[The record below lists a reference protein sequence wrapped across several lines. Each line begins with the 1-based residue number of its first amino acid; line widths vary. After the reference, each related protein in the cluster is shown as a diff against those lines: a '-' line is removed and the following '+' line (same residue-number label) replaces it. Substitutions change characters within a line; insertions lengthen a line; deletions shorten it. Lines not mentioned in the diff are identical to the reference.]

1 MAELLSLVGENQLLP
16 DMLAISDPEVELPT
30 LNMNSDQLNE
40 LSLSGIINTYVNA
53 QEQEQATTSTQGQ
66 HNDGSTITVD
76 PNTISGQANQI
87 TFHLEPVRDIRDSL
101 VGFQPN
107 GNQQQQQ
114 VMENWNMT
122 NNQQFANAAPGM
134 SVPQEQKPHV
144 KILEQPASHK
154 LRFRYQCE
162 GRGAG
167 ALQGQSSTPDK
178 KTFPKIQIVGYK
190 GAAVVVV
197 SCVTHDADP
206 PKAHPHNLVSPASVG
221 RDGCKKG
228 VCTVN
233 VNNEDMTVEF
243 QHLGIQCVRKK
254 DIGEALKQ
262 RQEIRVDP
270 FRQGFSH
277 ADSSGSI
284 DLNAVKLCF
293 QVFLENPNTPGKY
306 TVILPPVCSKPIFDA
321 KAKKELQIMDISDN
335 TSPVEGQ
342 KKIIILCERVARDD
356 IKVKFYD
363 PLTGWEDWGDF
374 NAADV
379 HKQYAISLKTPRFD
393 IQDIQDSRR
402 VMMEL
407 VKPSDGSTSDALEFF
422 YVPNERSNTGLK
434 RDKDGVSTSESNNIS
449 IPKVNMYNGGGFVT
463 SVPVKSEQNDP
474 NSRLIKKEST
484 DNSAWKQMT
493 SQIGH
498 LQPTSSRVD
507 PYSKVVLAQPGNI
520 GLASAGM
527 PYSQTTG
534 GQMSNGYMQLQG
546 DGQQAYN
553 IQHSPQQQHQDNTY
567 NSYMHSPSYTHV
579 DSPYQVPQQSPDSQ
593 GLANLN
599 LTSPP
604 PANNLEATLE
614 QASNLDA
621 ILGQL
626 QGHQGDQDV
635 DNLSGKLRD
644 IDFCAPNMAAATA
657 TTSTPRTGGKRSS
670 RDAENESGSN
680 IVPRQMDRQQ
690 SSIQTPNVSAQ
701 LSGQANSTDLSQ
713 LLSNCRQMN
722 DLG

>member
-1 MAELLSLVGENQLLP
+1 MGNHQTAQGYHILP
-16 DMLAISDPEVELPT
+16 NILTISDLAVELPT
-30 LNMNSDQLNE
+30 LNMNSDQLDE
-40 LSLSGIINTYVNA
+40 LSLSGIINTILTP
-53 QEQEQATTSTQGQ
+53 QDDQPLEQ
-66 HNDGSTITVD
+66 GSTVQVD
-76 PNTISGQANQI
+76 PNTIQGQIQPI
-87 TFHLEPVRDIRDSL
+87 TFHLQPIESQLNPVRDVQDYL
-101 VGFQPN
+101 QGFPQDNTWSSQMQNILEP
-107 GNQQQQQ
+107 
-114 VMENWNMT
+114 VL
-122 NNQQFANAAPGM
+122 APAA
-134 SVPQEQKPHV
+134 EQKPSV
-144 KILEQPASHK
+144 RVLEQPASHK

-167 ALQGQSSTPDK
+167 ALQGQSSTSEK
-178 KTFPKIQIVGYK
+178 KTFPKIQILGCK
-190 GAAVVVV
+190 GPAVVVV
-197 SCVTHDADP
+197 SCVTHDTDP
-206 PKAHPHNLVSPASVG
+206 PRAHPHNLVSPASIG
-221 RDGCKKG
+221 WDGCKKG

-233 VNNEDMTVEF
+233 VNNDDMTVEF

-277 ADSSGSI
+277 AESSGSI

-335 TSPVEGQ
+335 SSPAEGQ

-363 PLTGWEDWGDF
+363 TMTGWEDWGDF

-379 HKQYAISLKTPRFD
+379 HKQYAISLKTPRFEH
-393 IQDIQDSRR
+393 QDIQESRK
-402 VMMEL
+402 VLMEL
-407 VKPSDGSTSDALEFF
+407 VKPSDGSSSDPLDF
-422 YVPNERSNTGLK
+422 YFVPNERSAAGMK
-434 RDKDGVSTSESNNIS
+434 RDKDGIAALDSNNIS

-463 SVPVKSEQNDP
+463 SVPVKNEQNDP
-474 NSRLIKKEST
+474 NSRLIKKESG

-498 LQPTSSRVD
+498 MQPTSSRVD
-507 PYSKVVLAQPGNI
+507 PYSKVVLNQPGNI
-520 GLASAGM
+520 GLGSVGM
-527 PYSQTTG
+527 QYNQQT
-534 GQMSNGYMQLQG
+534 NGYIELQG
-546 DGQQAYN
+546 EQQQAYN
-553 IQHSPQQQHQDNTY
+553 IQQSPQQHHQHHQHQDQTY
-567 NSYMHSPSYTHV
+567 SYIHSPGYAQA

-593 GLANLN
+593 GFASMNIA
-599 LTSPP
+599 SPP
-604 PANNLEATLE
+604 AGG
-614 QASNLDA
+614 ASNLDDA
-621 ILGQL
+621 TLDRILHGL
-626 QGHQGDQDV
+626 PDNPGHPGDQEV
-635 DNLSGKLRD
+635 ENLSGKLSD
-644 IDFCAPNMAAATA
+644 INFSLPNMAATA
-657 TTSTPRTGGKRSS
+657 TTSSPRTGGKRTS

-713 LLSNCRQMN
+713 QLSNCRQMN
-722 DLG
+722 D